1 MTDKK
6 ETKQRKKMIS
16 ENDKWYEGKDTGDKC
31 NDVEAGP

>member
-16 ENDKWYEGKDTGDKC
+16 ENDKWQEGKDTGAKG
-31 NDVEAGP
+31 V